1 MTTINHAPHATG
13 GPPPG
18 APPPVPFGPR
28 LAIGLAGVLV
38 AAMMSGLNNR
48 VGAIALID
56 VEGALGLDA
65 DGAHRLTTA
74 YAAAELAAMPI
85 AAWFAVTFSFR
96 RFHMAIVGLFAVLA
110 ILLPLAPDY
119 HWLLAMRAAQGLAG
133 GAMIPL
139 LMSAAL
145 RFLPQPIK
153 LHGLGL
159 YSLTATFSPNLGLWL
174 AAAWVDRLGDWRM
187 AYWQV
192 VPVAM
197 FALWAVW
204 WGIPQD
210 PVRTERLRQIDLPG
224 LLTGPLGLALVTVG
238 LEEGERLAWFHSAG
252 IAWCLLGGGAL
263 VVAFLISEWFHH
275 LPFVKLQLL
284 ERRNFWLGFTI
295 FVGMLVVF
303 LSGSVLPADLL
314 GEVQGFRPLQI
325 APIGLIVAIPQLV
338 LAPLV
343 SALLYRKWVDA
354 RRMMALGLML
364 VAASCWLGAGVTSR
378 WMVAEFWLAQACQ
391 MVGQPMAVI
400 GLLFLATGVAAP
412 MEGPFVSG
420 MVNTLRTLALI
431 AGAVGLESGL
441 IARHAAH
448 MRGMVDRAGRLG
460 ELPAATPDLLHRFE
474 MQATTLAIADAYRL
488 LGLVALAL
496 AALTFLL
503 QYLPPPA
510 IARPAKD

>member
-1 MTTINHAPHATG
+1 MTTIAHAPHSND

-18 APPPVPFGPR
+18 MPPPVPFGPR
-28 LAIGLAGVLV
+28 LATGLAGVLL

-48 VGAIALID
+48 VGALALID
-56 VEGALGLDA
+56 VQGALGLDA
-65 DGAHRLTTA
+65 DAAHHVGTA

-96 RFHMAIVGLFAVLA
+96 RFHMGIVGLFALLGVLM
-110 ILLPLAPDY
+110 PLAPDY
-119 HWLLAMRAAQGLAG
+119 HWLLAMRAVQGLAG

-159 YSLTATFSPNLGLWL
+159 YSLTATLAPNLGLWL

-192 VPVAM
+192 VPIAM
-197 FALWAVW
+197 FAFWAVW

-224 LLTGPLGLALVTVG
+224 LLTGPLGLALIAIG
-238 LEEGERLAWFHSAG
+238 LEEGERLDWFHSAE
-252 IAWCLLGGGAL
+252 IAWCLLGGSAL
-263 VVAFLISEWFHH
+263 MVAFLISEWFHH

-303 LSGSVLPADLL
+303 LSGSVLPANLL
-314 GEVQGFRPLQI
+314 VEVHGFRPLQI
-325 APIGLIVAIPQLV
+325 APIGLIVALPQLV
-338 LAPLV
+338 LAPLI

-354 RRMMALGLML
+354 RRMMALGLLL

-391 MVGQPMAVI
+391 MLGQPMAI
-400 GLLFLATGVAAP
+400 ISLLFLATGVAAP

-431 AGAVGLESGL
+431 VGAVGLEHGL
-441 IARHAAH
+441 IARGAAH

-460 ELPAATPDLLHRFE
+460 EVPATMPHLLHRFE
-474 MQATTLAIADAYRL
+474 PQAATLSIADAYRV
-488 LGLVALAL
+488 LGAAALVL
-496 AALTFLL
+496 AALTFFL
-503 QYLPPPA
+503 QYLPPP
-510 IARPAKD
+510 IVARPAKD